1 MHILLQIGSIEI
13 NTYNLLSFFLGLF
26 AGVFFVLIIY
36 MYGVFRELR
45 KESDL
50 STKNND
56 VNEDLIIEM
65 IKDAQKQ
72 FENKEKKR
80 GLSYTSSLLQITK
93 SLAFEIAHNFY
104 PRSETPYLE
113 LSLNETLKLNH
124 YITDRIDQ
132 LTNQPILKLF
142 RRYTMST
149 IYSFTVKTKKIVD
162 NKVVKSL
169 QDFGVDE
176 VVKASMTALN
186 AINPVYWIRKAGNLV
201 SDKIMSKIGLS
212 IIAIVGE
219 ETYKIYSKKVFNE
232 EKNIDTGV
240 QNLYDDVKEEKN
252 HEK

>member
-1 MHILLQIGSIEI
+1 MQP
-13 NTYNLLSFFLGLF
+13 
-26 AGVFFVLIIY
+26 AP
-36 MYGVFRELR
+36 
-45 KESDL
+45 SDSMSSL
-50 STKNND
+50 TKNND

-80 GLSYTSSLLQITK
+80 GLSYTSRLLQITK

-104 PRSETPYLE
+104 PKSETPYLE

-176 VVKASMTALN
+176 VVKASN
-186 AINPVYWIRKAGNLV
+186 NL
-201 SDKIMSKIGLS
+201 MEL
-212 IIAIVGE
+212 
-219 ETYKIYSKKVFNE
+219 
-232 EKNIDTGV
+232 
-240 QNLYDDVKEEKN
+240 LL
-252 HEK
+252 HHP

>member
-1 MHILLQIGSIEI
+1 M
-13 NTYNLLSFFLGLF
+13 
-26 AGVFFVLIIY
+26 
-36 MYGVFRELR
+36 
-45 KESDL
+45 
-50 STKNND
+50 
-56 VNEDLIIEM
+56 
-65 IKDAQKQ
+65 
-72 FENKEKKR
+72 
-80 GLSYTSSLLQITK
+80 
-93 SLAFEIAHNFY
+93 
-104 PRSETPYLE
+104 
-113 LSLNETLKLNH
+113 NETLKLNH